1 MLKVYESRETYLLVI
16 LHVLLA
22 VLQFETR
29 QLLTISEGK
38 VVTIPSLR
46 AAIRQRVMPNGT
58 GRVVGW
64 HRDLHLTASPPLTT
78 KGSAQPQQTPFDRSF
93 S

>member
-38 VVTIPSLR
+38 VVTIPSF
-46 AAIRQRVMPNGT
+46 A
-58 GRVVGW
+58 
-64 HRDLHLTASPPLTT
+64 
-78 KGSAQPQQTPFDRSF
+78 GSYWATRHA
-93 S
+93 